1 MRPTRIR
8 EIKMKKTLLVV
19 SALSVALAS
28 QAQILKPKSELV
40 GIGDPAPVMF
50 TCDGKGRMYNYL
62 DTDEKRVK
70 IYDENLDV
78 EKEFDLVLPNME
90 TYAVT
95 KYREPLWKNMSQ
107 FDKVVDHTVYPDVNH
122 AVYPTAVE
130 NMTVDLIRDDMN
142 FLCRNIYN
150 GEPLFGKEAVITET
164 SRTATSVSFDI
175 SVNKDSLELSW
186 DYNGK
191 LTGHYYIGQITYSLV
206 DSLALSGDR
215 QQCGKYSGTLKYY
228 GSSLTGAWKEAP
240 EKSDVRSFDVSALV
254 LRYYDMTSPYECSN
268 FYITQNLFNADKAY
282 EYVVPICQQS
292 VERTNETDR
301 DGDGEVDQIV
311 TWYDYACPGFKI
323 MQDNGNVVATVMF
336 DEGYILNRY
345 DRHLSFV
352 HFENKNYIVAEV
364 MKTGSDDKTESASI
378 FYAITPG
385 DAASIKAV
393 RTERTGLKATPEL
406 ARKNEMVVVDFRGIE
421 NAKLLSV
428 VNGNGQ
434 TVMQTPVAN
443 GQTSYRLNTSNLP
456 AGLYVVKV
464 DNGKRMTESCKI
476 VVR

>member
-1 MRPTRIR
+1 
-8 EIKMKKTLLVV
+8 MKKTLLVV

-28 QAQILKPKSELV
+28 QAQILKPESVL
-40 GIGDPAPVMF
+40 GDMRVPVPVPGMF
-50 TCDGKGRMYNYL
+50 TCDGKSRMSNYL
-62 DTDEKRVK
+62 DHDEKNVK
-70 IYDENLDV
+70 VYNEDLEV
-78 EKEFDLVLPNME
+78 EKEFDLVLPNAQS
-90 TYAVT
+90 YAVT
-95 KYREPLWKNMSQ
+95 KYRELLWKNMPQ
-107 FDKVVDHTVYPDVNH
+107 FDKVVDY
-122 AVYPTAVE
+122 AVDPIAIEKV
-130 NMTVDLIRDDMN
+130 TVDLIRDMTEFDEYYGGS
-142 FLCRNIYN
+142 LR
-150 GEPLFGKEAVITET
+150 LFGKEAVITET

-175 SVNKDSLELSW
+175 SVNKDSLEVSK
-186 DYNGK
+186 DYGSGK
-191 LTGHYYIGQITYSLV
+191 LKGHYYIGQITYTLV
-206 DSLALSGDR
+206 DSLTLSGDR

-228 GSSLTGAWKEAP
+228 GPSLTGAWKEDP
-240 EKSDVRSFDVSALV
+240 EKSDERSFEIRPINLY
-254 LRYYDMTSPYECSN
+254 YYDMASLYDDGH
-268 FYITQNLFNADKAY
+268 FLITQNLFNADKAY

-292 VERTNETDR
+292 VVRTEETDL
-301 DGDGEVDQIV
+301 DGDGEADQIT
-311 TWYDYACPGFKI
+311 TWYGCDYPGFKI
-323 MQDNGNVVATVMF
+323 MQDNGNVVATIML
-336 DEGYILNRY
+336 DEGYSFNTY
-345 DRHLSFV
+345 DSDITFV
-352 HFENKNYIVAEV
+352 HFENKNYIAANVQKA
-364 MKTGSDDKTESASI
+364 GNDGKTEYASV

-393 RTERTGLKATPEL
+393 RTERTGLKATPEF

>member
-28 QAQILKPKSELV
+28 QAQILKPKSGLGGV
-40 GIGDPAPVMF
+40 GVPVPGMF
-50 TCDGKGRMYNYL
+50 TCDGKSRMSNYL
-62 DTDEKRVK
+62 DYDEKSVK

-90 TYAVT
+90 TYSVT
-95 KYREPLWKNMSQ
+95 KYRELLWKNMPQ
-107 FDKVVDHTVYPDVNH
+107 FDKLVDFVIDPIAIERV
-122 AVYPTAVE
+122 TA
-130 NMTVDLIRDDMN
+130 DQIRDLRTNDGYYV
-142 FLCRNIYN
+142 L
-150 GEPLFGKEAVITET
+150 LGKEAVITET

-175 SVNKDSLELSW
+175 SVNKDSLELST

-191 LTGHYYIGQITYSLV
+191 LTGHYYIGKITYSLV
-206 DSLALSGDR
+206 DTLLLNGDR

-228 GSSLTGAWKEAP
+228 GASLTGAWKEAP
-240 EKSDVRSFDVSALV
+240 EKGDVKRYNVKALN
-254 LRYYDMTSPYECSN
+254 LYYCDMLSPYDDSH
-268 FYITQNLFNADKAY
+268 FLITQNLFNADKAY
-282 EYVVPICQQS
+282 EYVAPICQQS
-292 VERTNETDR
+292 VERTNETDL

-311 TWYDYACPGFKI
+311 TWYGCTYPGFKI

-336 DEGYILNRY
+336 DDGYILDRYNRY
-345 DRHLSFV
+345 LDFV
-352 HFENKNYIVAEV
+352 HFENKNYIVAGVE
-364 MKTGSDDKTESASI
+364 KTVGDGKTENASI
-378 FYAITPG
+378 FYAIAPG

-393 RTERTGLKATPEL
+393 RTERTGLKATPEF
-406 ARKNEMVVVDFRGIE
+406 ARKNEMVVVDFSTIE

>member
-28 QAQILKPKSELV
+28 QAQILKPESVL
-40 GIGDPAPVMF
+40 GDMRVPVPVPGMF
-50 TCDGKGRMYNYL
+50 TCDGKSRMSNYL
-62 DTDEKRVK
+62 DHNEKNVK
-70 IYDENLDV
+70 VYNEDLEV
-78 EKEFDLVLPNME
+78 EKEFDLVLPNAQS
-90 TYAVT
+90 YAVT
-95 KYREPLWKNMSQ
+95 KYRELLWKNMPQ
-107 FDKVVDHTVYPDVNH
+107 FDMVVDYAFDPVAIENV
-122 AVYPTAVE
+122 TA
-130 NMTVDLIRDDMN
+130 DQIRDDMN
-142 FLCRNIYN
+142 YRYEYENPAGLRR
-150 GEPLFGKEAVITET
+150 LFGKEAVITET

-175 SVNKDSLELSW
+175 SVNKDSLVLST

-191 LTGHYYIGQITYSLV
+191 LTGHYYIGKITYSLG
-206 DSLALSGDR
+206 DSLMSSGVR
-215 QQCGKYSGTLKYY
+215 VPCGKYSGILKYY
-228 GSSLTGAWKEAP
+228 GPSLTGAWKEDP
-240 EKSDVRSFDVSALV
+240 EKSDE
-254 LRYYDMTSPYECSN
+254 LRPINLYYYDMASLYDDGH
-268 FYITQNLFNADKAY
+268 FLITQNLFNADKAY

-292 VERTNETDR
+292 VVRTEETDL
-301 DGDGEVDQIV
+301 DGDGEADQIT
-311 TWYDYACPGFKI
+311 TWYGCDYPGFKI
-323 MQDNGNVVATVMF
+323 MQDNGNVVATIML
-336 DEGYILNRY
+336 DEGYSLNTY
-345 DRHLSFV
+345 DSDFTFV
-352 HFENKNYIVAEV
+352 HFENKNYIVANV
-364 MKTGSDDKTESASI
+364 QKAGNDGKTEYASV

-393 RTERTGLKATPEL
+393 RTERTGLKATPEF

>member
-28 QAQILKPKSELV
+28 QAQILKPESVL
-40 GIGDPAPVMF
+40 GDMRVPVPVPGMF
-50 TCDGKGRMYNYL
+50 TCDGKSRMSNYL
-62 DTDEKRVK
+62 DYNEKKVK
-70 IYDENLDV
+70 VYNEDLEV
-78 EKEFDLVLPNME
+78 EKEFDLVLPNAQS
-90 TYAVT
+90 YAVT
-95 KYREPLWKNMSQ
+95 KYRELSWKNMPQ
-107 FDKVVDHTVYPDVNH
+107 FDLVVDYEVNPDAIENV
-122 AVYPTAVE
+122 TA
-130 NMTVDLIRDDMN
+130 DRIRNDMN
-142 FLCRNIYN
+142 YLYGYSGN
-150 GEPLFGKEAVITET
+150 PLFGKEAVITET

-175 SVNKDSLELSW
+175 SVNKDSLIVST

-206 DSLALSGDR
+206 NSDSLR

-228 GSSLTGAWKEAP
+228 GPSLTGAWKEDP
-240 EKSDVRSFDVSALV
+240 EKSDERSFEIRPLK
-254 LRYYDMTSPYECSN
+254 LYYYDMTSSYDDGS
-268 FYITQNLFNADKAY
+268 FLITQNLFNADKAY
-282 EYVVPICQQS
+282 EYVVPICQLS
-292 VERTNETDR
+292 VERTTETDR
-301 DGDGEVDQIV
+301 DGDGEPDQIV
-311 TWYDYACPGFKI
+311 TWYGRTYPGFKI
-323 MQDNGNVVATVMF
+323 MQDNGNVLATIML
-336 DEGYILNRY
+336 DEGYSLNTY
-345 DRHLSFV
+345 ESDFTFV
-352 HFENKNYIVAEV
+352 HFENKNYIVANV
-364 MKTGSDDKTESASI
+364 QKAGSDGETEYASI

-406 ARKNEMVVVDFRGIE
+406 ARKNEMVVVDFSTIE

-434 TVMQTPVAN
+434 TVMQVPVAN

>member
-1 MRPTRIR
+1 
-8 EIKMKKTLLVV
+8 MKKTLLVV

-28 QAQILKPKSELV
+28 QAQILKPESVL
-40 GIGDPAPVMF
+40 GDMRAPVPVPGMF
-50 TCDGKGRMYNYL
+50 TCDGKSRMSNYL
-62 DTDEKRVK
+62 DRGEKNVK
-70 IYDENLDV
+70 VYNEDLEV
-78 EKEFDLVLPNME
+78 EKEFDLVLPNAQS
-90 TYAVT
+90 YAVT
-95 KYREPLWKNMSQ
+95 KYRELLWKNMPQ
-107 FDKVVDHTVYPDVNH
+107 FDKVVDRTVYPDVNH

-142 FLCRNIYN
+142 FLYRYIYN
-150 GEPLFGKEAVITET
+150 GKPLFGKEAVITET

-175 SVNKDSLELSW
+175 SVNKDSLEVSK

-206 DSLALSGDR
+206 DSLTLSGDR

-228 GSSLTGAWKEAP
+228 GPSLTGAWKEDP
-240 EKSDVRSFDVSALV
+240 EKSNEQSFEIRPLK
-254 LRYYDMTSPYECSN
+254 LYYYDMASLYDDGH
-268 FYITQNLFNADKAY
+268 FLITQNLFNADKAY
-282 EYVVPICQQS
+282 EYVVPICQLS
-292 VERTNETDR
+292 VERTTETDS
-301 DGDGEVDQIV
+301 DGDGEPDQIV
-311 TWYDYACPGFKI
+311 TWYGCTYPGFKI
-323 MQDNGNVVATVMF
+323 MQDNGNVVATIML
-336 DEGYILNRY
+336 DEGYSLNTY
-345 DRHLSFV
+345 ESDFTFV
-352 HFENKNYIVAEV
+352 HFENKNYIVANV
-364 MKTGSDDKTESASI
+364 QKAGSDGKTELASI

-393 RTERTGLKATPEL
+393 RTERTGVKATPEF

>member
-28 QAQILKPKSELV
+28 QAQILKPESVL
-40 GIGDPAPVMF
+40 GGGMITPVPVPGMF
-50 TCDGKGRMYNYL
+50 TCDGKSRMSNYL
-62 DTDEKRVK
+62 DYNEKNVK
-70 IYDENLDV
+70 VYNEDLEV
-78 EKEFDLVLPNME
+78 EKEFDLVLPNAQ

-95 KYREPLWKNMSQ
+95 KYRELLWKNMPQ
-107 FDKVVDHTVYPDVNH
+107 FDRVVDYEFNPNAIENV
-122 AVYPTAVE
+122 TA
-130 NMTVDLIRDDMN
+130 DRIRNDMN
-142 FLCRNIYN
+142 YLYGYSGN
-150 GEPLFGKEAVITET
+150 PLFGKEAVITET

-175 SVNKDSLELSW
+175 SVNKDSLEVSK

-206 DSLALSGDR
+206 NSDSLR

-228 GSSLTGAWKEAP
+228 GPSLTGAWKEAP
-240 EKSDVRSFDVSALV
+240 EKSGEQSFEIRPLKMC
-254 LRYYDMTSPYECSN
+254 YYDMASLFDESN
-268 FYITQNLFNADKAY
+268 FLITQNLFNADKAY

-292 VERTNETDR
+292 VERTDETDI

-311 TWYDYACPGFKI
+311 TWYGCAYPGFKI
-323 MQDNGNVVATVMF
+323 IQDNGNVLATIMF
-336 DEGYILNRY
+336 DEGYRFDSYLIGGGQA
-345 DRHLSFV
+345 LSLV
-352 HFENKNYIVAEV
+352 HFENKNYIVANVE
-364 MKTGSDDKTESASI
+364 KAGSNGETERACI

-385 DAASIKAV
+385 DASSIKAV
-393 RTERTGLKATPEL
+393 RTERTGVKATPEF
-406 ARKNEMVVVDFRGIE
+406 ARKSEMVVVDFRGIE

>member
-28 QAQILKPKSELV
+28 QAQILKPESVLSDMRV
-40 GIGDPAPVMF
+40 PVPVPGMF
-50 TCDGKGRMYNYL
+50 TCDGKSRMSNYL
-62 DTDEKRVK
+62 DYNEKNVK
-70 IYDENLDV
+70 VYNEDLEV
-78 EKEFDLVLPNME
+78 EKEFDLVLPNAQS
-90 TYAVT
+90 YAVT
-95 KYREPLWKNMSQ
+95 KYRELLWKNMPQ
-107 FDKVVDHTVYPDVNH
+107 FDKVVDY
-122 AVYPTAVE
+122 AVDPIAIEKV
-130 NMTVDLIRDDMN
+130 TVDLIRDMTEFDEYYGGS
-142 FLCRNIYN
+142 LR
-150 GEPLFGKEAVITET
+150 LFGKEAVITET

-175 SVNKDSLELSW
+175 SVNKDSLEVSK
-186 DYNGK
+186 DYGSGK
-191 LTGHYYIGQITYSLV
+191 LKGHYYIGQITYTLV
-206 DSLALSGDR
+206 DSLTLSGDR

-228 GSSLTGAWKEAP
+228 GPSLTGAWKEDP
-240 EKSDVRSFDVSALV
+240 EKSDERSFEIRPISLY
-254 LRYYDMTSPYECSN
+254 YYDMASLYDDGH
-268 FYITQNLFNADKAY
+268 FLITQNLFNADKAY

-292 VERTNETDR
+292 VVRTEETDL
-301 DGDGEVDQIV
+301 DGDGEADQIT
-311 TWYDYACPGFKI
+311 TWYGCDYPGFKI
-323 MQDNGNVVATVMF
+323 MQDNGNVVATIML
-336 DEGYILNRY
+336 DEGYSLNTY
-345 DRHLSFV
+345 DSDFTFV
-352 HFENKNYIVAEV
+352 HFENKNYIVANV
-364 MKTGSDDKTESASI
+364 QKAGNDGKTEYASV

>member
-19 SALSVALAS
+19 SALSVALTS
-28 QAQILKPKSELV
+28 QAQILKPESVL
-40 GIGDPAPVMF
+40 GDMRVPVPVPGMF
-50 TCDGKGRMYNYL
+50 TCDGKSRMSNYL
-62 DTDEKRVK
+62 DHNEKNVK
-70 IYDENLDV
+70 IYNEDLEV
-78 EKEFDLVLPNME
+78 EKEFDLVLPNAQS
-90 TYAVT
+90 YAVT
-95 KYREPLWKNMSQ
+95 KYRELLWKNMPQ
-107 FDKVVDHTVYPDVNH
+107 FDMVVDFVGS
-122 AVYPTAVE
+122 PTAIE
-130 NMTVDLIRDDMN
+130 NMTADQIRDNMN
-142 FLCRNIYN
+142 YIYGYEN
-150 GEPLFGKEAVITET
+150 PDGLRGLFGKEAVLTET

-175 SVNKDSLELSW
+175 SVNKDSLEVSK

-206 DSLALSGDR
+206 DSLTSSGDR

-228 GSSLTGAWKEAP
+228 GLSLTGAWKEDP
-240 EKSDVRSFDVSALV
+240 EKSDERSFEIRPINLY
-254 LRYYDMTSPYECSN
+254 YYDMASLYDDGH
-268 FYITQNLFNADKAY
+268 FLITQNLFNADKAY
-282 EYVVPICQQS
+282 EYVVPICQLS
-292 VERTNETDR
+292 VERTTETDS
-301 DGDGEVDQIV
+301 DGDGEPDLIV
-311 TWYDYACPGFKI
+311 TWYGCTYPGFKI
-323 MQDNGNVVATVMF
+323 MQDNGNVVATIML
-336 DEGYILNRY
+336 DEGYSLNTY
-345 DRHLSFV
+345 DSDFTFV
-352 HFENKNYIVAEV
+352 HFENKNYIVANVE
-364 MKTGSDDKTESASI
+364 KAGSDGKTEYASI

-406 ARKNEMVVVDFRGIE
+406 ARKNEMVVVDFSTIE

>member
-28 QAQILKPKSELV
+28 QAQILKPKSVL
-40 GIGDPAPVMF
+40 GDMSERVAVPGMF
-50 TCDGKGRMYNYL
+50 TCDGKSRMSNYL
-62 DTDEKRVK
+62 DRGEKNVK
-70 IYDENLDV
+70 VYNENLDV
-78 EKEFDLVLPNME
+78 EKEFDLVLPNVE
-90 TYAVT
+90 KYSVT
-95 KYREPLWKNMSQ
+95 KYRELLWKNMPQ
-107 FDKVVDHTVYPDVNH
+107 FDKVVDFAIDPIAIEHV
-122 AVYPTAVE
+122 TA
-130 NMTVDLIRDDMN
+130 DQIRDLRTNDGYY
-142 FLCRNIYN
+142 L
-150 GEPLFGKEAVITET
+150 LLGKEAVITET

-175 SVNKDSLELSW
+175 SVNKDSLEVSR

-206 DSLALSGDR
+206 DSLTLSGDR

-228 GSSLTGAWKEAP
+228 GPSLTGAWKEAP
-240 EKSDVRSFDVSALV
+240 EKSNVQSYDVKALS
-254 LRYYDMTSPYECSN
+254 LDYSDMVSPYEDSR
-268 FYITQNLFNADKAY
+268 FLITQNLFNADKAY

-292 VERTNETDR
+292 VERTEESDL

-311 TWYDYACPGFKI
+311 TWYGCACPGFKI
-323 MQDNGNVVATVMF
+323 MQDNGNVVAIVMF
-336 DEGYILNRY
+336 DEGYRFNSYSILGSYRV
-345 DRHLSFV
+345 LSLV
-352 HFENKNYIVAEV
+352 HFENKNYIVADVE
-364 MKTGSDDKTESASI
+364 KTVGDGETEYASI

-393 RTERTGLKATPEL
+393 RTERTGLKATPEF

>member
-28 QAQILKPKSELV
+28 QAQILKPESVL
-40 GIGDPAPVMF
+40 GDMRSPVPVPGMF
-50 TCDGKGRMYNYL
+50 TCDGKSRMSNCL
-62 DTDEKRVK
+62 DHGEKSVK

-78 EKEFDLVLPNME
+78 EKEFDLVLPNVE

-95 KYREPLWKNMSQ
+95 KYREPLWKNMPQ
-107 FDKVVDHTVYPDVNH
+107 FDKVVDFAIDPIAIEDM
-122 AVYPTAVE
+122 TA
-130 NMTVDLIRDDMN
+130 DRIRDLRTNDGYYV
-142 FLCRNIYN
+142 L
-150 GEPLFGKEAVITET
+150 LGKEAVITET

-175 SVNKDSLELSW
+175 SVNKDSLELST

-191 LTGHYYIGQITYSLV
+191 LTGHYYIGKITYSLV
-206 DSLALSGDR
+206 DTLLLNGDR
-215 QQCGKYSGTLKYY
+215 QQFGKYSGTLKYY

-240 EKSDVRSFDVSALV
+240 EKSNVRSFDVEALD
-254 LRYYDMTSPYECSN
+254 LMYSDMVSPCEESY
-268 FYITQNLFNADKAY
+268 FLITQNLFNADKAY

-292 VERTNETDR
+292 VERTDETDL

-311 TWYDYACPGFKI
+311 TWYGYACPGFKI

-345 DRHLSFV
+345 DSYLNFV
-352 HFENKNYIVAEV
+352 HLENKNYIVANVE
-364 MKTGSDDKTESASI
+364 KTGSDGKTERASI

-385 DAASIKAV
+385 DASSIKAV
-393 RTERTGLKATPEL
+393 RTERTGVKATPEF
-406 ARKNEMVVVDFRGIE
+406 ARKSEMVVVDFRGIE

>member
-28 QAQILKPKSELV
+28 QAQILKPESVL
-40 GIGDPAPVMF
+40 GDMRVPVPVPGMF
-50 TCDGKGRMYNYL
+50 TCDGKSRMSNYL
-62 DTDEKRVK
+62 DHNEKNVK
-70 IYDENLDV
+70 VYNEDLEV
-78 EKEFDLVLPNME
+78 EKEFDLVLPNAQS
-90 TYAVT
+90 YAVT
-95 KYREPLWKNMSQ
+95 KYRELLWKNMPQ
-107 FDKVVDHTVYPDVNH
+107 FDMVVDYAFDPVAIENV
-122 AVYPTAVE
+122 TA
-130 NMTVDLIRDDMN
+130 DQIRDDMN
-142 FLCRNIYN
+142 YRYEYENPAGLRR
-150 GEPLFGKEAVITET
+150 LFGKEAVITET

-175 SVNKDSLELSW
+175 SVNKDSLVLST

-191 LTGHYYIGQITYSLV
+191 LTGHYYIGKITYSLG
-206 DSLALSGDR
+206 DSLMSSGVR
-215 QQCGKYSGTLKYY
+215 VPCGKYSGILKYY
-228 GSSLTGAWKEAP
+228 GPSLTGAWKEDP
-240 EKSDVRSFDVSALV
+240 EKSYERSFEIRPINLY
-254 LRYYDMTSPYECSN
+254 YYDMASLYDDGH
-268 FYITQNLFNADKAY
+268 FLITQNLFNADKAY

-292 VERTNETDR
+292 VVRTEETDL
-301 DGDGEVDQIV
+301 DGDGEADQIT
-311 TWYDYACPGFKI
+311 TWYGCDYPGFKI
-323 MQDNGNVVATVMF
+323 MQDNGNVVATIML
-336 DEGYILNRY
+336 DEGYSLNTY
-345 DRHLSFV
+345 DSDFTFV
-352 HFENKNYIVAEV
+352 HFENKNYIVANV
-364 MKTGSDDKTESASI
+364 QKAGSNGETEYASI

-393 RTERTGLKATPEL
+393 RTERTGVKATPEF

>member
-28 QAQILKPKSELV
+28 QAQILKPESVL
-40 GIGDPAPVMF
+40 GDMRVPVPVPGMF
-50 TCDGKGRMYNYL
+50 TCDGKSRMSNYL
-62 DTDEKRVK
+62 DHNEKNVK
-70 IYDENLDV
+70 VYNEDLEV
-78 EKEFDLVLPNME
+78 EKEFDLVLPNAQS
-90 TYAVT
+90 YAVT
-95 KYREPLWKNMSQ
+95 KYRELLWKNMPQ
-107 FDKVVDHTVYPDVNH
+107 FDMVVDYAFDPVAIENV
-122 AVYPTAVE
+122 TA
-130 NMTVDLIRDDMN
+130 DQIRDDMN
-142 FLCRNIYN
+142 YRYEYENPAGLRR
-150 GEPLFGKEAVITET
+150 LFGKEAVITET

-175 SVNKDSLELSW
+175 SVNKDSLEVSK

-206 DSLALSGDR
+206 DSLTLSGDR
-215 QQCGKYSGTLKYY
+215 VPCGKYSGTLKYY
-228 GSSLTGAWKEAP
+228 GPSLTGAWKEDP
-240 EKSDVRSFDVSALV
+240 EKSDERSFEISPINLY
-254 LRYYDMTSPYECSN
+254 YYDMASLYDDGH
-268 FYITQNLFNADKAY
+268 FLITQNLFNADKAY
-282 EYVVPICQQS
+282 EYVVPICQLS
-292 VERTNETDR
+292 VERTAETDL
-301 DGDGEVDQIV
+301 DGDGEPDQIV
-311 TWYDYACPGFKI
+311 TWYGCTYPGFKI
-323 MQDNGNVVATVMF
+323 MQDNGNVVATIML
-336 DEGYILNRY
+336 DEGYSLNTY
-345 DRHLSFV
+345 DSDFTFV
-352 HFENKNYIVAEV
+352 HFENKNYIVANV
-364 MKTGSDDKTESASI
+364 QKAGSNGETEYASI

-393 RTERTGLKATPEL
+393 RTERTGVKATPEF

>member
-28 QAQILKPKSELV
+28 QAQILKPESVL
-40 GIGDPAPVMF
+40 GDMRVPVPVPGMF
-50 TCDGKGRMYNYL
+50 TCDGKSRMSNYL
-62 DTDEKRVK
+62 DHNEKNVK
-70 IYDENLDV
+70 VYNEDLEV
-78 EKEFDLVLPNME
+78 EKEFDLVLPNAQS
-90 TYAVT
+90 YAVT
-95 KYREPLWKNMSQ
+95 KYRELLWKNMPQ
-107 FDKVVDHTVYPDVNH
+107 FDKVVDY
-122 AVYPTAVE
+122 AVDPIAIEKV
-130 NMTVDLIRDDMN
+130 TVDLIRDMTEFDEYYGGS
-142 FLCRNIYN
+142 LR
-150 GEPLFGKEAVITET
+150 LFGKEAVITET

-175 SVNKDSLELSW
+175 SVNKDSLEVSK
-186 DYNGK
+186 DYGSGK
-191 LTGHYYIGQITYSLV
+191 LKGHYYIGQITYTLV
-206 DSLALSGDR
+206 DSLTLSGDR

-228 GSSLTGAWKEAP
+228 GPSLTGAWKEDP
-240 EKSDVRSFDVSALV
+240 EKSDERSFEIRPISLY
-254 LRYYDMTSPYECSN
+254 YYDMASLYDDGH
-268 FYITQNLFNADKAY
+268 FLITQNLFNADKAY
-282 EYVVPICQQS
+282 EYVVPICQLS
-292 VERTNETDR
+292 VERTTETDS
-301 DGDGEVDQIV
+301 DGDGEPDQIV
-311 TWYDYACPGFKI
+311 TWYGCTYPGFKI
-323 MQDNGNVVATVMF
+323 MQDNGNVVATIML
-336 DEGYILNRY
+336 DEGYSLNTY
-345 DRHLSFV
+345 DSDFTFV
-352 HFENKNYIVAEV
+352 HFENKNYIVANV
-364 MKTGSDDKTESASI
+364 QKAGNDGKTEYASV

-393 RTERTGLKATPEL
+393 RTERTGLKATPEF

-443 GQTSYRLNTSNLP
+443 GQASYRLNTSNLP

>member
-1 MRPTRIR
+1 
-8 EIKMKKTLLVV
+8 MKKTLLVV

-28 QAQILKPKSELV
+28 QAQILKPESVL
-40 GIGDPAPVMF
+40 GDMRVPVPVPGMF
-50 TCDGKGRMYNYL
+50 TCDGKSRMSNYL
-62 DTDEKRVK
+62 DYNEKNVK
-70 IYDENLDV
+70 VYNEDLEV
-78 EKEFDLVLPNME
+78 EKEFDLVLPNAQS
-90 TYAVT
+90 YAVT
-95 KYREPLWKNMSQ
+95 KYRELLWKNMPQ
-107 FDKVVDHTVYPDVNH
+107 FDMVVDYAFDPVAIENV
-122 AVYPTAVE
+122 TA
-130 NMTVDLIRDDMN
+130 DQIRDDMN
-142 FLCRNIYN
+142 YRYEYENPAGLRR
-150 GEPLFGKEAVITET
+150 LFGKEAVITET

-175 SVNKDSLELSW
+175 SVNKDSLVLST

-191 LTGHYYIGQITYSLV
+191 LTGHYYIGKITYSLG
-206 DSLALSGDR
+206 DSLMSSGVR
-215 QQCGKYSGTLKYY
+215 VPCGKYSGILKYY
-228 GSSLTGAWKEAP
+228 VPSLTGAWKEDP
-240 EKSDVRSFDVSALV
+240 EKSDERSFEIRPINLY
-254 LRYYDMTSPYECSN
+254 YYDMASLYDDGH
-268 FYITQNLFNADKAY
+268 FLITQNLFNADKAY

-292 VERTNETDR
+292 VVRTEETDL
-301 DGDGEVDQIV
+301 DGDGEADQIT
-311 TWYDYACPGFKI
+311 TWYGCDYPGFKI
-323 MQDNGNVVATVMF
+323 MQDNGNVVATIML
-336 DEGYILNRY
+336 DEGYSLNTY
-345 DRHLSFV
+345 DSDFTFV
-352 HFENKNYIVAEV
+352 HFENKNYIVANV
-364 MKTGSDDKTESASI
+364 QKAGSNGETEYASI

-393 RTERTGLKATPEL
+393 RTERTGVKATPEF

>member
-1 MRPTRIR
+1 
-8 EIKMKKTLLVV
+8 MKKTLLVV

-28 QAQILKPKSELV
+28 QAQILNPKSVL
-40 GIGDPAPVMF
+40 GDMRVPVPVPGMF
-50 TCDGKGRMYNYL
+50 TCDGKSRMSNYN
-62 DTDEKRVK
+62 EKNVK
-70 IYDENLDV
+70 VYNEDLEV
-78 EKEFDLVLPNME
+78 EKEFDLVLPNAQS
-90 TYAVT
+90 YAVT
-95 KYREPLWKNMSQ
+95 KYRELSWKNMPQ
-107 FDKVVDHTVYPDVNH
+107 FDLVVDY
-122 AVYPTAVE
+122 AVDPVAIENVTA
-130 NMTVDLIRDDMN
+130 DQIRDEMN
-142 FLCRNIYN
+142 YRYEYENPAGLRR
-150 GEPLFGKEAVITET
+150 LFGKEAVITET

-175 SVNKDSLELSW
+175 SVNKDSLVLST

-191 LTGHYYIGQITYSLV
+191 LTGHYYIGKITYSLG
-206 DSLALSGDR
+206 DSLMSSGVR
-215 QQCGKYSGTLKYY
+215 VPCGKYSGILKYY
-228 GSSLTGAWKEAP
+228 GPSLTGAWKEDP
-240 EKSDVRSFDVSALV
+240 EKSDERSFEIRPINLY
-254 LRYYDMTSPYECSN
+254 YYDMASLYDDGH
-268 FYITQNLFNADKAY
+268 FLITQNLFNADKAY

-292 VERTNETDR
+292 VVRTEETDL
-301 DGDGEVDQIV
+301 DGDGEADQIT
-311 TWYDYACPGFKI
+311 TWYGCDYPGFKI
-323 MQDNGNVVATVMF
+323 MQDNGNVVATIML
-336 DEGYILNRY
+336 DEGYSLNTY
-345 DRHLSFV
+345 DSDFTFV
-352 HFENKNYIVAEV
+352 HFENKNYIVANV
-364 MKTGSDDKTESASI
+364 QKAGSDGETEYASI

-393 RTERTGLKATPEL
+393 RTERTGLKATPEF

>member
-40 GIGDPAPVMF
+40 GIGDPVPVMF

-62 DTDEKRVK
+62 DTGEKSVK

-78 EKEFDLVLPNME
+78 EKEFDLVLPKAE
-90 TYAVT
+90 TYTVT
-95 KYREPLWKNMSQ
+95 KYRELLWKNMPQ
-107 FDKVVDHTVYPDVNH
+107 LDKVVDD
-122 AVYPTAVE
+122 AGYPTAIE
-130 NMTVDLIRDDMN
+130 NMTADLIREMYELN
-142 FLCRNIYN
+142 EYN
-150 GEPLFGKEAVITET
+150 EPRRLFGKEAVITET

-175 SVNKDSLELSW
+175 SVNKDSLEVST

-206 DSLALSGDR
+206 DSLTSSGYR
-215 QQCGKYSGTLKYY
+215 QQSGKYSGTLKYY
-228 GSSLTGAWKEAP
+228 GPSLTGAWKEAP
-240 EKSDVRSFDVSALV
+240 EKSDVYSFDVSVLV
-254 LRYYDMTSPYECSN
+254 SSYDDMVSHYDCNN

-292 VERTNETDR
+292 VERTVETDL
-301 DGDGEVDQIV
+301 DGDGEVDQIDTRYGCV
-311 TWYDYACPGFKI
+311 YPGFKI
-323 MQDNGNVVATVMF
+323 MQDNGNVLATVMF
-336 DEGYILNRY
+336 DEGYSFSGY
-345 DRHLSFV
+345 KDLSFV
-352 HFENKNYIVAEV
+352 HFENKNYIVAGV
-364 MKTGSDDKTESASI
+364 KKTVGDGETEYASI

-406 ARKNEMVVVDFRGIE
+406 ARKNEMVVVDFSTIE

>member
-1 MRPTRIR
+1 
-8 EIKMKKTLLVV
+8 MKKTLLVV

-28 QAQILKPKSELV
+28 QAQILKPESVL
-40 GIGDPAPVMF
+40 GGGMITPAPVPGMF
-50 TCDGKGRMYNYL
+50 TCDGKSRMSNYL
-62 DTDEKRVK
+62 DYDEKNVK
-70 IYDENLDV
+70 VYNEDLEV
-78 EKEFDLVLPNME
+78 EKEFDLVLPNVQ

-95 KYREPLWKNMSQ
+95 KYRELLWKNMPQ
-107 FDKVVDHTVYPDVNH
+107 FDRVVDYEFNPNAIENV
-122 AVYPTAVE
+122 TA
-130 NMTVDLIRDDMN
+130 DRIRNDMN
-142 FLCRNIYN
+142 YLYGYSGN
-150 GEPLFGKEAVITET
+150 PLFGKEAVITET

-175 SVNKDSLELSW
+175 SVNKDSLIVST

-206 DSLALSGDR
+206 NSDSLR

-228 GSSLTGAWKEAP
+228 GPSLTGAWKEDP
-240 EKSDVRSFDVSALV
+240 EKSNERSFEIWPLKMS
-254 LRYYDMTSPYECSN
+254 YYDMASLFDESN
-268 FYITQNLFNADKAY
+268 FLITQNLFNADKAY

-292 VERTNETDR
+292 VERTNETDL

-311 TWYDYACPGFKI
+311 TWYGYACPGFKI
-323 MQDNGNVVATVMF
+323 MQDNGNVLATIMF
-336 DEGYILNRY
+336 DEGYCFDGYLIGG
-345 DRHLSFV
+345 DQALSLV
-352 HFENKNYIVAEV
+352 HFENKNYIVANVE
-364 MKTGSDDKTESASI
+364 KAGSNGEKERASI

-385 DAASIKAV
+385 DASSIKAV
-393 RTERTGLKATPEL
+393 RTERTGVKATPEF
-406 ARKNEMVVVDFRGIE
+406 ARKSEMVVVDFRGIE

>member
-28 QAQILKPKSELV
+28 QAQILKPKSKLDGV
-40 GIGDPAPVMF
+40 GVPVPGMF
-50 TCDGKGRMYNYL
+50 TCDGKSRMSNNL
-62 DTDEKRVK
+62 EFGEKSVK

-90 TYAVT
+90 TYSVT
-95 KYREPLWKNMSQ
+95 KYRELLWKNIPQ
-107 FDKVVDHTVYPDVNH
+107 FDKVVDYAGGPIAIENV
-122 AVYPTAVE
+122 TA
-130 NMTVDLIRDDMN
+130 DFIRDMTELN
-142 FLCRNIYN
+142 EYY
-150 GEPLFGKEAVITET
+150 EPRKIFGKEAVITET

-175 SVNKDSLELSW
+175 SVNKDSLEVSR

-191 LTGHYYIGQITYSLV
+191 LTGHYYIGKITYTLGDTLV
-206 DSLALSGDR
+206 SSGDR
-215 QQCGKYSGTLKYY
+215 VPCGKYSGTLKYY
-228 GSSLTGAWKEAP
+228 GPSLTGAWKEDP
-240 EKSDVRSFDVSALV
+240 EKGDVNSCDVEALN
-254 LRYYDMTSPYECSN
+254 LYYCDMLSPYDDSH
-268 FYITQNLFNADKAY
+268 FLITQNLFNADKAY

-292 VERTNETDR
+292 VERTNETDL

-311 TWYDYACPGFKI
+311 TWYGYACPGFKI
-323 MQDNGNVVATVMF
+323 MQDNGNVLATIMF
-336 DEGYILNRY
+336 DEGYSFNSYSIGGG
-345 DRHLSFV
+345 DRLLSLV

-364 MKTGSDDKTESASI
+364 EKTGSDGKTEYVSI

-393 RTERTGLKATPEL
+393 RTERTGLKATPEF
-406 ARKNEMVVVDFRGIE
+406 ARKNEMVVVDFGTIE

>member
-28 QAQILKPKSELV
+28 QAQILKPESVLGDMRV
-40 GIGDPAPVMF
+40 PVPVPGIF
-50 TCDGKGRMYNYL
+50 TCDGKSRMSNYL
-62 DTDEKRVK
+62 DHNEKNVK
-70 IYDENLDV
+70 VYNEDLEV
-78 EKEFDLVLPNME
+78 EKEFDLVLPNAQS
-90 TYAVT
+90 YAVT
-95 KYREPLWKNMSQ
+95 KYRELLWKNMPQ
-107 FDKVVDHTVYPDVNH
+107 FDMVVDYAFDPVAIENV
-122 AVYPTAVE
+122 TA
-130 NMTVDLIRDDMN
+130 DQIRDDMN
-142 FLCRNIYN
+142 YRYEYENPAGLRR
-150 GEPLFGKEAVITET
+150 LFGKEAVITET

-175 SVNKDSLELSW
+175 SVNKDSLEVSK

-191 LTGHYYIGQITYSLV
+191 LTGHYYIGKITYSLG
-206 DSLALSGDR
+206 DSLMSSGVR
-215 QQCGKYSGTLKYY
+215 VPCGKYSGILKYY
-228 GSSLTGAWKEAP
+228 GPSLTGAWKEDP
-240 EKSDVRSFDVSALV
+240 EKSDERSFEIRPINLY
-254 LRYYDMTSPYECSN
+254 YYDMASLYDDGH
-268 FYITQNLFNADKAY
+268 FLITQNLFNADKAY

-292 VERTNETDR
+292 VVRTEETDL
-301 DGDGEVDQIV
+301 DGDGEADQIT
-311 TWYDYACPGFKI
+311 TWYGCDYPGFKI
-323 MQDNGNVVATVMF
+323 MQDNGNVVATIML
-336 DEGYILNRY
+336 DEGYSLNTY
-345 DRHLSFV
+345 DSDFTFV
-352 HFENKNYIVAEV
+352 HFENKNYIVASVQKAGNNGE
-364 MKTGSDDKTESASI
+364 TEYASI

-385 DAASIKAV
+385 DASSIKAV
-393 RTERTGLKATPEL
+393 RTERTGVKATPEF
-406 ARKNEMVVVDFRGIE
+406 ARKSEMVVVDFRGIE

>member
-28 QAQILKPKSELV
+28 QAQILKPESVL
-40 GIGDPAPVMF
+40 GDMRVPVPVPGMF
-50 TCDGKGRMYNYL
+50 TCDGKSRMSNYL
-62 DTDEKRVK
+62 DYKEKNVK
-70 IYDENLDV
+70 VYNEDLEV
-78 EKEFDLVLPNME
+78 EKEFDLVLPNAQS
-90 TYAVT
+90 YAVT
-95 KYREPLWKNMSQ
+95 KYRELLWKNMPQ
-107 FDKVVDHTVYPDVNH
+107 FDKVVDYAGAPIAIEKV
-122 AVYPTAVE
+122 
-130 NMTVDLIRDDMN
+130 TVDLIRDLAELN
-142 FLCRNIYN
+142 EYY
-150 GEPLFGKEAVITET
+150 EPRKIFGKEAVITET

-175 SVNKDSLELSW
+175 SVNKDSLEVSK

-206 DSLALSGDR
+206 DSLTLSGDR

-228 GSSLTGAWKEAP
+228 GPSLTGAWKEDP
-240 EKSDVRSFDVSALV
+240 EKSNEQSFEIRPLE
-254 LRYYDMTSPYECSN
+254 LYYYDMTSLYDDGG
-268 FYITQNLFNADKAY
+268 FLITQNLFNADKAY
-282 EYVVPICQQS
+282 EYVVPICQLS
-292 VERTNETDR
+292 VERTTETDR
-301 DGDGEVDQIV
+301 DGDGEPDQIT
-311 TWYDYACPGFKI
+311 TWYGCDYPGFKI
-323 MQDNGNVVATVMF
+323 MQDNGNVVATIMF
-336 DEGYILNRY
+336 DEGYRFNNYR
-345 DRHLSFV
+345 DQDLSLV
-352 HFENKNYIVAEV
+352 HFENKDYIVAEV
-364 MKTGSDDKTESASI
+364 EKTGSDGKTESASI

-385 DAASIKAV
+385 DASSIKAV
-393 RTERTGLKATPEL
+393 RTERTGLKATPEF
-406 ARKNEMVVVDFRGIE
+406 ARKNEMVVVDFSTIE

>member
-28 QAQILKPKSELV
+28 QAQILKPKSEL
-40 GIGDPAPVMF
+40 GDMRSPVPVPGMF
-50 TCDGKGRMYNYL
+50 TCDGKSRMSNYL
-62 DTDEKRVK
+62 DHGEKSVK

-78 EKEFDLVLPNME
+78 EKEFDLVLPNAQS
-90 TYAVT
+90 YAVT
-95 KYREPLWKNMSQ
+95 KYRELLWKNMPQ
-107 FDKVVDHTVYPDVNH
+107 FDKVVDYAGAPIAIEKV
-122 AVYPTAVE
+122 
-130 NMTVDLIRDDMN
+130 TVDLIRDLAELN
-142 FLCRNIYN
+142 EYY
-150 GEPLFGKEAVITET
+150 EPRKIFGKEAVITET

-175 SVNKDSLELSW
+175 SVNKDSLEVSK

-206 DSLALSGDR
+206 DSLTLSGDR

-228 GSSLTGAWKEAP
+228 GPSLTGAWKEDP
-240 EKSDVRSFDVSALV
+240 EKSNEQSFEIRPLK
-254 LRYYDMTSPYECSN
+254 LYYYDMTSSYDYGS
-268 FYITQNLFNADKAY
+268 FLITQNLFNADKAY
-282 EYVVPICQQS
+282 EYVVPICQLS
-292 VERTNETDR
+292 VERTTETDS
-301 DGDGEVDQIV
+301 DGDGEPDLIV
-311 TWYDYACPGFKI
+311 TWYGRTYPGFKI
-323 MQDNGNVVATVMF
+323 MQDNGNVLATIML
-336 DEGYILNRY
+336 DEGYSLNTY
-345 DRHLSFV
+345 ESDFTFV
-352 HFENKNYIVAEV
+352 HFENKNYIVANV
-364 MKTGSDDKTESASI
+364 QKAGSDGETEYASI

-393 RTERTGLKATPEL
+393 RTERTGLKATPEF
-406 ARKNEMVVVDFRGIE
+406 ARKNEMVVVDFSTIE

>member
-28 QAQILKPKSELV
+28 QAQILKPESVL
-40 GIGDPAPVMF
+40 GDMRVPVPVPGMF
-50 TCDGKGRMYNYL
+50 TCDGKSRMSNYL
-62 DTDEKRVK
+62 DHNEKNVK
-70 IYDENLDV
+70 VYNEDLEV
-78 EKEFDLVLPNME
+78 EKEFDLVLPNAQS
-90 TYAVT
+90 YAVT
-95 KYREPLWKNMSQ
+95 KYRELLWKNMPQ
-107 FDKVVDHTVYPDVNH
+107 FDMVVDYAFDPVAIENV
-122 AVYPTAVE
+122 TA
-130 NMTVDLIRDDMN
+130 DQIRDDMN
-142 FLCRNIYN
+142 YRYEYENPAGLRR
-150 GEPLFGKEAVITET
+150 LFGKEAVITET

-175 SVNKDSLELSW
+175 SVNKDSLEVSK

-206 DSLALSGDR
+206 NSDSLR

-228 GSSLTGAWKEAP
+228 GPSLTGAWKEAP
-240 EKSDVRSFDVSALV
+240 EKSNEQSFEIRPLKMC
-254 LRYYDMTSPYECSN
+254 YYDMASLFDESD
-268 FYITQNLFNADKAY
+268 FLITQNLFNADKAY

-292 VERTNETDR
+292 VGRTDETDI

-311 TWYDYACPGFKI
+311 TWYGCAYPGFKI
-323 MQDNGNVVATVMF
+323 MQDNGNVLATIMF
-336 DEGYILNRY
+336 DEGYRFDSYLIGGGQA
-345 DRHLSFV
+345 LSLV
-352 HFENKNYIVAEV
+352 HFENKNYIVANVE
-364 MKTGSDDKTESASI
+364 KAGSNGETERACI

-385 DAASIKAV
+385 DASSIKAV
-393 RTERTGLKATPEL
+393 RTERTGVKATPEL

-434 TVMQTPVAN
+434 TVMQVPVAN

>member
-1 MRPTRIR
+1 
-8 EIKMKKTLLVV
+8 MKKTLLVV

-28 QAQILKPKSELV
+28 QAQILKPESVL
-40 GIGDPAPVMF
+40 GDMRVPVPVPGMF
-50 TCDGKGRMYNYL
+50 TCDGKSRMSNYL
-62 DTDEKRVK
+62 EFGEKSVK

-90 TYAVT
+90 TYSVT
-95 KYREPLWKNMSQ
+95 KYRELLWKNMPQ
-107 FDKVVDHTVYPDVNH
+107 FDMVVDFVGS
-122 AVYPTAVE
+122 PTAIE
-130 NMTVDLIRDDMN
+130 NMTADQIRDNMN
-142 FLCRNIYN
+142 YIYGYEN
-150 GEPLFGKEAVITET
+150 PDGLRGLFGKEAVLTET

-175 SVNKDSLELSW
+175 SVNKDSLEVSK

-191 LTGHYYIGQITYSLV
+191 LTGHYYIGKITYSLG
-206 DSLALSGDR
+206 DSLMSSGVR
-215 QQCGKYSGTLKYY
+215 VPCGKYSGILKYY
-228 GSSLTGAWKEAP
+228 GPSLTGAWKEDP
-240 EKSDVRSFDVSALV
+240 EKSDERSFEIRPINLY
-254 LRYYDMTSPYECSN
+254 YYDMASLYDDGH
-268 FYITQNLFNADKAY
+268 FLITQNLFNADKAY

-292 VERTNETDR
+292 VVRTEETDL
-301 DGDGEVDQIV
+301 DGDGEADQIT
-311 TWYDYACPGFKI
+311 TWYGCDYPGFKI
-323 MQDNGNVVATVMF
+323 MQDNGNVVATIML
-336 DEGYILNRY
+336 DEGYSLNTY
-345 DRHLSFV
+345 DSDFTFV
-352 HFENKNYIVAEV
+352 HFENKNYIVANV
-364 MKTGSDDKTESASI
+364 QKAGNDGKTEYASV

-406 ARKNEMVVVDFRGIE
+406 ARKNEMVVVDFSTIE

-434 TVMQTPVAN
+434 TVMQVPVAN

>member
-28 QAQILKPKSELV
+28 QAQILKPESVL
-40 GIGDPAPVMF
+40 GGGMITPVPVPGMF
-50 TCDGKGRMYNYL
+50 TCDGKSRMSNYL
-62 DTDEKRVK
+62 DSGEKNVRV
-70 IYDENLDV
+70 YNEDLEV
-78 EKEFDLVLPNME
+78 EKEFDLVLPNTQ

-95 KYREPLWKNMSQ
+95 KYRELLWKNMPQ
-107 FDKVVDHTVYPDVNH
+107 FDKVVDYEFNPNAIENV
-122 AVYPTAVE
+122 TA
-130 NMTVDLIRDDMN
+130 DLIRDDMN
-142 FLCRNIYN
+142 YLY
-150 GEPLFGKEAVITET
+150 GYYGKPLFGKEAVITET

-175 SVNKDSLELSW
+175 SVNKDSLEVSK

-206 DSLALSGDR
+206 NSDSLR

-228 GSSLTGAWKEAP
+228 GPSFTGDWKENP
-240 EKSDVRSFDVSALV
+240 EKSDVRSFDTRPLT
-254 LRYYDMTSPYECSN
+254 LNYNDMVSPYDGDH
-268 FYITQNLFNADKAY
+268 FLFTQNLFNADKAY
-282 EYVVPICQQS
+282 EYVVPVCQQS
-292 VERTNETDR
+292 VERTNEIDS

-311 TWYDYACPGFKI
+311 TWYGCTYPGFKI
-323 MQDNGNVVATVMF
+323 MQDNGNVLATIMF
-336 DEGYILNRY
+336 DEGYRFNSYSIVGG
-345 DRHLSFV
+345 DWVLSLV
-352 HFENKNYIVAEV
+352 HFENKDYIVADVE
-364 MKTGSDDKTESASI
+364 KTGSDGKTERASI

-385 DAASIKAV
+385 DASSIKAV
-393 RTERTGLKATPEL
+393 RTERTGVKATPEF
-406 ARKNEMVVVDFRGIE
+406 ARKSEMVVVDFRGIE

>member
-28 QAQILKPKSELV
+28 QAQILKPESVL
-40 GIGDPAPVMF
+40 GGGMITPVPVPGMF
-50 TCDGKGRMYNYL
+50 TCDGKSRMSNYL
-62 DTDEKRVK
+62 DYDEKNVK
-70 IYDENLDV
+70 VYNEDLEV
-78 EKEFDLVLPNME
+78 EKEFDLVLPNVQ

-95 KYREPLWKNMSQ
+95 KYRELLWKNMPQ
-107 FDKVVDHTVYPDVNH
+107 FDRVVDYEFNPNAIENV
-122 AVYPTAVE
+122 TA
-130 NMTVDLIRDDMN
+130 DRIRNDMN
-142 FLCRNIYN
+142 YLYGYSGN
-150 GEPLFGKEAVITET
+150 PLFGKEAVITET

-175 SVNKDSLELSW
+175 SVNKDSLIVST

-206 DSLALSGDR
+206 NSDSLR

-228 GSSLTGAWKEAP
+228 GPSLTGAWKEDP
-240 EKSDVRSFDVSALV
+240 EKSNERSFEMWPLKMS
-254 LRYYDMTSPYECSN
+254 YYDMASLFDESN
-268 FYITQNLFNADKAY
+268 FLITQNLFNADKAY

-292 VERTNETDR
+292 VERTNETDL

-311 TWYDYACPGFKI
+311 TWYGYACPGFKI
-323 MQDNGNVVATVMF
+323 MQDNGNVLATIMF
-336 DEGYILNRY
+336 DEGYCFDGYLIGG
-345 DRHLSFV
+345 DQALSLV
-352 HFENKNYIVAEV
+352 HFENKNYIVANVE
-364 MKTGSDDKTESASI
+364 KAGSNGEKERASI

-385 DAASIKAV
+385 DASSIKAV
-393 RTERTGLKATPEL
+393 RTERTGVKATPEF
-406 ARKNEMVVVDFRGIE
+406 ARKSEMVVVDFRGIE

>member
-1 MRPTRIR
+1 
-8 EIKMKKTLLVV
+8 MKKTLLVV

-28 QAQILKPKSELV
+28 QAQILKPKSGLGGV
-40 GIGDPAPVMF
+40 GVPVPGMF
-50 TCDGKGRMYNYL
+50 TCDGKSRMSNYL
-62 DTDEKRVK
+62 DYDEKSVK

-90 TYAVT
+90 TYSVT
-95 KYREPLWKNMSQ
+95 KYRELLWKNMPQ
-107 FDKVVDHTVYPDVNH
+107 FDKVVDFVIDPIAIERV
-122 AVYPTAVE
+122 TA
-130 NMTVDLIRDDMN
+130 DQIRDLRTNDGYYV
-142 FLCRNIYN
+142 L
-150 GEPLFGKEAVITET
+150 LGKEAVITET

-175 SVNKDSLELSW
+175 SVNKDSLELST

-191 LTGHYYIGQITYSLV
+191 LTGHYYIGKITYSLV
-206 DSLALSGDR
+206 DTLLLNGDR

-228 GSSLTGAWKEAP
+228 GASLTGAWKEAP
-240 EKSDVRSFDVSALV
+240 EKGDVKRYNVEALN
-254 LRYYDMTSPYECSN
+254 LYYCDMLSPYDDSH
-268 FYITQNLFNADKAY
+268 FLITQNLFNADKAY
-282 EYVVPICQQS
+282 EYVAPICQQS
-292 VERTNETDR
+292 VERTNETDL

-311 TWYDYACPGFKI
+311 TWYGCTYPGFKI

-336 DEGYILNRY
+336 DDGYILNRY
-345 DRHLSFV
+345 NRYLDFV
-352 HFENKNYIVAEV
+352 HFENKNYIVAGVE
-364 MKTGSDDKTESASI
+364 KTVGDGKTENASI
-378 FYAITPG
+378 FYAIAPG

-393 RTERTGLKATPEL
+393 RTERTGLKATPEF
-406 ARKNEMVVVDFRGIE
+406 ARKNEMVVVDFGTIE

>member
-28 QAQILKPKSELV
+28 QAQILKPKPVL
-40 GIGDPAPVMF
+40 GDMNERVAVPGMF
-50 TCDGKGRMYNYL
+50 TCDGKSRMSNYL
-62 DTDEKRVK
+62 YYNEKNVK
-70 IYDENLDV
+70 VYNEDLEV
-78 EKEFDLVLPNME
+78 EKEFDLVLPNAE
-90 TYAVT
+90 TYAIT
-95 KYREPLWKNMSQ
+95 KYRELLWKNMPQ
-107 FDKVVDHTVYPDVNH
+107 FDKVVDL
-122 AVYPTAVE
+122 AGYPTAIE
-130 NMTVDLIRDDMN
+130 NMTADQIRRDMTELN
-142 FLCRNIYN
+142 EYY
-150 GEPLFGKEAVITET
+150 EPRRLFGKEAVITET

-175 SVNKDSLELSW
+175 SVNKDSLEVSK

-206 DSLALSGDR
+206 DSLTSSGDR

-228 GSSLTGAWKEAP
+228 GPSLTGAWKESP
-240 EKSDVRSFDVSALV
+240 EKSDVRSFARPLTLIYNDMSSA
-254 LRYYDMTSPYECSN
+254 YEEGL
-268 FYITQNLFNADKAY
+268 FLITQNLFNADKAY

-292 VERTNETDR
+292 VERTVETDI
-301 DGDGEVDQIV
+301 DGDGEVDQIT
-311 TWYDYACPGFKI
+311 TWYGCDYTGFKI
-323 MQDNGNVVATVMF
+323 MQDNGNVVATIMF
-336 DEGYILNRY
+336 DEGYRFNERRALY
-345 DRHLSFV
+345 LV
-352 HFENKNYIVAEV
+352 HFENKNYIVANV
-364 MKTGSDDKTESASI
+364 KKTGSDGETEYASI

-406 ARKNEMVVVDFRGIE
+406 ARKNEMVVVDFSTIE

>member
-28 QAQILKPKSELV
+28 QAQILKPESVL
-40 GIGDPAPVMF
+40 GDMRVPVPVPGMF
-50 TCDGKGRMYNYL
+50 TCDGKSRMSNYL
-62 DTDEKRVK
+62 DHNEKNVK
-70 IYDENLDV
+70 VYNEDLEV
-78 EKEFDLVLPNME
+78 EKEFDLVLPNAQS
-90 TYAVT
+90 YAVT
-95 KYREPLWKNMSQ
+95 KYRELLQKNMPQ
-107 FDKVVDHTVYPDVNH
+107 FDMVVDYAFDPVAIENV
-122 AVYPTAVE
+122 TA
-130 NMTVDLIRDDMN
+130 DQIRDDMN
-142 FLCRNIYN
+142 YRYEYENPAGLRR
-150 GEPLFGKEAVITET
+150 LFGKEAVITET

-175 SVNKDSLELSW
+175 SVNKDSLVLST

-191 LTGHYYIGQITYSLV
+191 LTGHYYIGKITYSLG
-206 DSLALSGDR
+206 DSLMSSGVR
-215 QQCGKYSGTLKYY
+215 VPCGKYSGILKYY
-228 GSSLTGAWKEAP
+228 GPSLTGAWKEDP
-240 EKSDVRSFDVSALV
+240 EKSDERSFEIRPINLY
-254 LRYYDMTSPYECSN
+254 YYDMASLYDDGH
-268 FYITQNLFNADKAY
+268 FLITQNLFNADKAY

-292 VERTNETDR
+292 VVRTEETDL
-301 DGDGEVDQIV
+301 DGDGEADQIT
-311 TWYDYACPGFKI
+311 TWYGCDYPGFKI
-323 MQDNGNVVATVMF
+323 MQDNGNVVATIML
-336 DEGYILNRY
+336 DEGYSLNTY
-345 DRHLSFV
+345 DSDFTFV
-352 HFENKNYIVAEV
+352 HFENKNYIVANV
-364 MKTGSDDKTESASI
+364 QKAGNDGKTEYASV

-393 RTERTGLKATPEL
+393 RTERTGLKATPEF

>member
-28 QAQILKPKSELV
+28 QAQILKPESVL
-40 GIGDPAPVMF
+40 GGGMITPVPVPGMF
-50 TCDGKGRMYNYL
+50 TCDGKSRMSNYL
-62 DTDEKRVK
+62 DYDEKNVK
-70 IYDENLDV
+70 VYNEDLEV
-78 EKEFDLVLPNME
+78 EKEFDLVLPNE
-90 TYAVT
+90 QTYAVT
-95 KYREPLWKNMSQ
+95 KYRELLWKNMPQ
-107 FDKVVDHTVYPDVNH
+107 FDKVVDYADDPIAIEKV
-122 AVYPTAVE
+122 
-130 NMTVDLIRDDMN
+130 TVDLIRDMTEFDE
-142 FLCRNIYN
+142 YN
-150 GEPLFGKEAVITET
+150 GWSRRLFGKEAVITET

-175 SVNKDSLELSW
+175 SVNKDSLEVSK

-206 DSLALSGDR
+206 DSLTLSGDR

-228 GSSLTGAWKEAP
+228 GPSLTGAWKEAP
-240 EKSDVRSFDVSALV
+240 EKSNEQSFEIRPLKMC
-254 LRYYDMTSPYECSN
+254 YYDMASFFDESY
-268 FYITQNLFNADKAY
+268 FLITQNLFNADKAY

-292 VERTNETDR
+292 VERTDETDI

-311 TWYDYACPGFKI
+311 TWYGCAYPGFKI
-323 MQDNGNVVATVMF
+323 MQDNGNVLATIMF
-336 DEGYILNRY
+336 DEGYRFDSYLIGG
-345 DRHLSFV
+345 DQALSLV
-352 HFENKNYIVAEV
+352 HFENKNYIVANVE
-364 MKTGSDDKTESASI
+364 KAGSNGKKERACI

-385 DAASIKAV
+385 DASSIKAV
-393 RTERTGLKATPEL
+393 RTERTGVKATPEF
-406 ARKNEMVVVDFRGIE
+406 ARKSEMVVVDFRGIE

-434 TVMQTPVAN
+434 TVMQAPVAN

>member
-19 SALSVALAS
+19 SALSVALTS
-28 QAQILKPKSELV
+28 QAQILKPESVL
-40 GIGDPAPVMF
+40 GDMRVPVPVPGMF
-50 TCDGKGRMYNYL
+50 TCDGKSRMSNYL
-62 DTDEKRVK
+62 DYDEKNVK
-70 IYDENLDV
+70 VYNEDLEV
-78 EKEFDLVLPNME
+78 EKEFDLVLPNAE
-90 TYAVT
+90 TYAIT
-95 KYREPLWKNMSQ
+95 KYRELLWKNMPQ
-107 FDKVVDHTVYPDVNH
+107 FDKVVDLAD
-122 AVYPTAVE
+122 YPTAIE
-130 NMTVDLIRDDMN
+130 NMTADQIRRDMTELN
-142 FLCRNIYN
+142 EYY
-150 GEPLFGKEAVITET
+150 EPRRLFGKEAVITET

-175 SVNKDSLELSW
+175 SVNKDSLEVSK

-206 DSLALSGDR
+206 DSLTSSGDR

-228 GSSLTGAWKEAP
+228 GPSLTGAWKEAP
-240 EKSDVRSFDVSALV
+240 EKSDVRSFEIRPINLY
-254 LRYYDMTSPYECSN
+254 YYDMASLYDDGH
-268 FYITQNLFNADKAY
+268 FLITQNLFNADKAY

-292 VERTNETDR
+292 VVRTEETDL
-301 DGDGEVDQIV
+301 DGDGEADQIT
-311 TWYDYACPGFKI
+311 TWYGCDYPGFKI
-323 MQDNGNVVATVMF
+323 MQDNGNVVATIML
-336 DEGYILNRY
+336 DEGYSLNTY
-345 DRHLSFV
+345 DGDFTFV
-352 HFENKNYIVAEV
+352 HFENKNYIVANV
-364 MKTGSDDKTESASI
+364 QKAGNDGKTEYASV

-393 RTERTGLKATPEL
+393 RTERTGLKATPEF

>member
-28 QAQILKPKSELV
+28 QAQILKPESVL
-40 GIGDPAPVMF
+40 GGGMITPVPVPGMF
-50 TCDGKGRMYNYL
+50 TCDGKSRMSNYL
-62 DTDEKRVK
+62 DSGEKNVRV
-70 IYDENLDV
+70 YNEDLEV
-78 EKEFDLVLPNME
+78 EKEFDLVLPNTQ

-95 KYREPLWKNMSQ
+95 KYRELLWKNMPQ
-107 FDKVVDHTVYPDVNH
+107 FDKVVDYEFNPNAIENV
-122 AVYPTAVE
+122 TA
-130 NMTVDLIRDDMN
+130 DLIRDDMN
-142 FLCRNIYN
+142 YLY
-150 GEPLFGKEAVITET
+150 GYYGKPLFGKEAVITET

-175 SVNKDSLELSW
+175 SVNKDSLEVSK

-206 DSLALSGDR
+206 NSDSLR

-228 GSSLTGAWKEAP
+228 GPSFTGDWKENP
-240 EKSDVRSFDVSALV
+240 EKSDVRSFDTRPLT
-254 LRYYDMTSPYECSN
+254 LNYNDMVSPYDGDH
-268 FYITQNLFNADKAY
+268 FLFTQNLFNADKAY
-282 EYVVPICQQS
+282 EYVVPVCQQS
-292 VERTNETDR
+292 VERTNEIDS

-311 TWYDYACPGFKI
+311 TWYGCTYPGFKI
-323 MQDNGNVVATVMF
+323 MQDNGNVLATIMF
-336 DEGYILNRY
+336 DEGYRFKSYSIVGG
-345 DRHLSFV
+345 DWVLSLV
-352 HFENKNYIVAEV
+352 HFENKDYIVADVE
-364 MKTGSDDKTESASI
+364 KTGSDGKTERASI

-385 DAASIKAV
+385 DASSIKAV
-393 RTERTGLKATPEL
+393 RTERTGVKATPEF
-406 ARKNEMVVVDFRGIE
+406 ARKSEMVVVDFRGIE

>member
-28 QAQILKPKSELV
+28 QAQILKPESVLSDMRV
-40 GIGDPAPVMF
+40 PVPVPGMF
-50 TCDGKGRMYNYL
+50 TCDGKSRMSNYL
-62 DTDEKRVK
+62 DYNEKNVK
-70 IYDENLDV
+70 VYNEDLEV
-78 EKEFDLVLPNME
+78 EKEFDLVLPNAQS
-90 TYAVT
+90 YAVT
-95 KYREPLWKNMSQ
+95 KYRELLWKNMPQ
-107 FDKVVDHTVYPDVNH
+107 FDKVVDY
-122 AVYPTAVE
+122 AVDPIAIEKV
-130 NMTVDLIRDDMN
+130 TVDLIRDMTEFDEYYGGS
-142 FLCRNIYN
+142 LR
-150 GEPLFGKEAVITET
+150 LFGKEAVITET

-175 SVNKDSLELSW
+175 SVNKDSLEVSK
-186 DYNGK
+186 DYGSGK
-191 LTGHYYIGQITYSLV
+191 LKGHYYIGQITYTLV
-206 DSLALSGDR
+206 DSLTLSGDR

-228 GSSLTGAWKEAP
+228 GPSLTGAWKEDP
-240 EKSDVRSFDVSALV
+240 EKSDERSFEIRPISLY
-254 LRYYDMTSPYECSN
+254 YYDMASLYDDGH
-268 FYITQNLFNADKAY
+268 FLITQNLFNADKAY

-292 VERTNETDR
+292 VVRTEETDL
-301 DGDGEVDQIV
+301 DGDGEADQIT
-311 TWYDYACPGFKI
+311 TWYGCDYPGFKI
-323 MQDNGNVVATVMF
+323 MQDNGNVVATIML
-336 DEGYILNRY
+336 DEGYLLNTY
-345 DRHLSFV
+345 DSDFTFV
-352 HFENKNYIVAEV
+352 HFENKNYIVANV
-364 MKTGSDDKTESASI
+364 QKAGNDGKTEYASV